1 MSKRCVLSMTLAS
14 AVALG
19 AWSSAEPLWAFDL
32 PGPMKGVATGLT
44 EEGKKVAIKK
54 VEEAAEE
61 MKRKL
66 REEAHAQLEA
76 QIKKVDDELKK
87 KVAEIMKS

>member
-44 EEGKKVAIKK
+44 EEATHLAIKK
-54 VEEAAEE
+54 AEEAAEE
-61 MKRKL
+61 VKRKL
-66 REEAHAQLEA
+66 REKAHEQLEA
-76 QIKKVDDELKK
+76 QIKKIDDELKRKVDELK
-87 KVAEIMKS
+87 KG